1 MTTTPHIRCCFCGR
15 VTLNPAAYIGT
26 RPVGP
31 TCARKHAVTSAV
43 LKRKGH
49 AVRFVPGRGKPA
61 HASTAKRD
69 AKTRDLFE
77 GQA

>member
-1 MTTTPHIRCCFCGR
+1 VTTPHIRCCFCGR
-15 VTLNPAAYIGT
+15 VTLNPAVYIGD

-31 TCARKHAVTSAV
+31 TCARKHAVTPTHV
-43 LKRKGH
+43 KRKGH
-49 AVRFVPGRGKPA
+49 AVRFVTGRGNN